1 MNRSVYTIIFLQFL
15 TVVSIFIYGRY
26 RCKNKNFNDPFQKK
40 INFLD
45 MDGWTLI
52 HLVQNSFLGYLF
64 PNYVIFIIM
73 LGISW
78 EIFEIYYGVFKPSFL
93 KGWGHCSS
101 DRKIWWYGKL
111 TDIIANILG
120 VHMGSYIKMHS

>member
-1 MNRSVYTIIFLQFL
+1 
-15 TVVSIFIYGRY
+15 
-26 RCKNKNFNDPFQKK
+26 
-40 INFLD
+40 

-52 HLVQNSFLGYLF
+52 HLVQNSVLGYLF
-64 PNYVIFIIM
+64 PNYVMFIIM

-78 EIFEIYYGVFKPSFL
+78 EIFEIYDGVFKPSFL

-120 VHMGSYIKMHS
+120 VHMGSYIKIHS